1 MDYKSILGAGAVLV
15 AVISYIPYFRDIF
28 AGKTKPH
35 AFTWLVWAS
44 LNAIAFAGQIH
55 DKGGAGA
62 WAVGF
67 TACALFAI
75 FVTALFKGEKDIK
88 RIDWI
93 CLMGAALALVL
104 WFLTNGPLLS
114 VILITIIDAFGF
126 FPTVRKSYFKPHQ
139 ETLVTFSLSIF
150 KYFLVVLALKNY
162 TPVTALFPV
171 SLVVMN
177 GLFVIMLVVRRR
189 QLARA

>member
-1 MDYKSILGAGAVLV
+1 MDYKSALGAVAVLV

-44 LNAIAFAGQIH
+44 LNGIAFAGQIQGR
-55 DKGGAGA
+55 GGPGA

-75 FVTALFKGEKDIK
+75 FITALFKGEKDIK

-93 CLMGAALALVL
+93 CLGGAAFALVL

-126 FPTVRKSYFKPHQ
+126 FPTVRKSYFKPQQ

-150 KYFLVVLALKNY
+150 KYFLVVLALENY
-162 TPVTALFPV
+162 TLVTALFPV
-171 SLVVMN
+171 SLVIMN
-177 GLFVIMLVVRRR
+177 GLFVIMLVARRH
-189 QLARA
+189 QLAGA